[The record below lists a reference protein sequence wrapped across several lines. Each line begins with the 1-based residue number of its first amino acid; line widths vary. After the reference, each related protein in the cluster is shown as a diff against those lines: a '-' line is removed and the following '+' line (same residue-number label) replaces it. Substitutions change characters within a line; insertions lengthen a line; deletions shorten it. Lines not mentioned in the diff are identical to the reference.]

1 MTKVDTSR
9 QPWRDLSRRFL
20 AVLWGLWRGR
30 WLLLTILGS
39 VLGGAAVPFVAG
51 LGGYG
56 FGAYLALSLSCGF
69 ACWVAVFRP
78 RSGILFVILFT
89 GTAAAVNYWGRTA
102 SEMRGAGDLTV
113 FWGIWGIL
121 LAFSLPGLVF
131 GSLVGWLRLR
141 RLRGEGNRG
150 PPPTKPA
157 EPTSAADGDRDPGS

>member
-1 MTKVDTSR
+1 VDTSR
-9 QPWRDLSRRFL
+9 QRWRDLSRRFL
-20 AVLWGLWRGR
+20 AVLSGLWRVR

-78 RSGILFVILFT
+78 KSAVLFVALFT
-89 GTAAAVNYWGRTA
+89 GTAAAVNYWGRTVY
-102 SEMRGAGDLTV
+102 EMRGAGDPTV
-113 FWGIWGIL
+113 FWGIWAIL
-121 LAFSLPGLVF
+121 LAFSLPGLGF

-141 RLRGEGNRG
+141 ELRKGNSS
-150 PPPTKPA
+150 PPSTKSA
-157 EPTSAADGDRDPGS
+157 ESI